1 MLIRKQYADMK
12 LRLFTILYLTL
23 FFCGFTF
30 AVKYVDLRRNVKDVY
45 YSIAQYT
52 TVDGMGSDK
61 VFGLMQD
68 EHKNVWI
75 ATDFSLDRYDGKTF
89 HHYTN
94 DKYKELQRND
104 LRLVKKCVINGK
116 EEIFI
121 GSCNG
126 LCMKYDEVTDKFIDV
141 KPLEYEDNIY
151 KEPHQFKVCKDGNC
165 YMSTVDGFYK
175 YDGERFTHEFE
186 LFAPTQKMFISDFY
200 VDNHQR
206 FYLGSIQ
213 NFTVIDKKG
222 KVIKKYL
229 ESDGCSG
236 IIVKFIELSDSRLAV
251 IGSGSTIQVLNIGG
265 DSLKVESIVQL
276 PFFFTYDAILA
287 SDGKLYLATDGD
299 GLWRVDTELN
309 EKSVFEHVLSY
320 GDQPKELSKVYT
332 MMQSADNDIWLGT
345 QMGGVFRLSLD
356 REKGVNYSS
365 DFGLENCAVSG
376 FLELPNGDI
385 FMTTDGQGAF
395 ILDNKFQVKKK
406 ISLTS
411 NNVLRSTWSKS
422 GDIWLSTWGDGTLKM
437 NPTTFKTEFL
447 DFENNEVARPKCVF
461 SVTEMSNGDIYLCT
475 AGVGL
480 WVKRTNG
487 KWEQLDLREGNY
499 TIEDNW
505 VLRAFETPN
514 HNIWIVTSNSIAL
527 IKDGVVKHALD
538 CVVLE
543 KTHTPMMFADSEMDS
558 YGNLYVATTRGV
570 MVILESTLEHKILDY
585 LPSSLDFR
593 SIFKKN
599 DGTFVCATSSG
610 ILSFNPTT
618 QKYSLIP
625 TNSSKS
631 RKKFFTNSSLL
642 VKKSGQ
648 ILAGTSS
655 GFYIVSDSL
664 KQPGNKLGDLILGAI
679 YVAGER
685 VHPNGVLKIAASQ
698 NKNVSVE
705 VKVAD
710 FRDNAQDKLYYKLEG
725 KDDKWSEVP
734 EDKVIRFTY
743 LPSGDFKLKVAY
755 VDDANKVEPADYLQ
769 MEMNV
774 DPVWYQSWWFF
785 LLILALV
792 GVGFKLS
799 YEYRLRKHK
808 IQEKVLKEK
817 VAERTEELRT
827 ALDMKENIISVIA
840 HDLKNSMFG
849 IVGALSPYNEEK
861 APKNAETEKLKKAYE
876 QASTLQNTMLSL
888 VNWAIAKRETTKPV
902 LVETDVV
909 AILEEVV
916 NLNCA
921 VIEDKQIS
929 IVRKFKTTD
938 YASSDERM
946 LSTILRNLMNNSIK
960 YTPENGEIVLSTYS
974 KDGKFFVEFAD
985 NGKGMTPD
993 QLAVL
998 RSSSGVVKNG
1008 ETGYSGE
1015 VSTGLG
1021 FSLIHSYLEI
1031 LGATMHI
1038 ESEVGKGTQ
1047 ITVEMPATEQKN
1059 AEKNLDVNEN
1069 VSLDFSFLQNKRILI
1084 VEDDELILDN
1094 IRNLLSGY
1102 SKVDTANNGQVA
1114 YTKALQTIPDLIVSD
1129 LQMPIV
1135 NGIELCKM
1143 LRSQE
1148 KTKAIP
1154 FVIMSASGSE
1164 TAKLSTLKVG
1174 ALDYINKPFKNEE
1187 MLLKIYNILK
1197 LKNESADVVDNNP
1210 DETLEIGF
1218 VKDFNGIIEQHY
1230 AESDLTIGKMASL
1243 LCMSTATLGRRCAT
1257 HFDKTP
1263 IQLLLDY
1270 RMNLSHTML
1279 TMPNQ
1284 SLSIS
1289 DIAYKV
1295 GFSDPA
1301 YFSKKFKEYFGVAP
1315 SQVIG

>member
-1 MLIRKQYADMK
+1 MF
-12 LRLFTILYLTL
+12 LRLLTLLYLTL
-23 FFCGFTF
+23 SICNYTL
-30 AVKYVDLRRNVKDVY
+30 AVKHIDLRNNVKEVH
-45 YSIAQYT
+45 YSISQYT
-52 TVDGMGSDK
+52 TADGMGSDH
-61 VFGLMQD
+61 VFDLMQD

-75 ATDFSLDRYDGKTF
+75 ATDFSLDRFDGKTF
-89 HHYTN
+89 HHYTH

-104 LRLVKKCVINGK
+104 LRLVKKCNIKGK
-116 EEIFI
+116 DEIFV

-126 LCMKYDEVTDKFIDV
+126 LCMKYDPSLDEFIDI
-141 KPLEYEDNIY
+141 KPLEYETNIY

-165 YMSTVDGFYK
+165 YMSTVSGLYM
-175 YDGERFTHEFE
+175 YDGTRFTDMFPM
-186 LFAPTQKMFISDFY
+186 FAPTQNMFILDFH
-200 VDNHQR
+200 VDNYGR
-206 FYLGSIQ
+206 FFFGGIQ
-213 NFTVIDKKG
+213 NLTVMNKNG
-222 KVIKKYL
+222 KIIKKYF

-236 IIVKFIELSDSRLAV
+236 LVFRFIDLPGDRLAV
-251 IGSGSTIQVLNIGG
+251 VSSGSTIQIFNLEGG
-265 DSLKVESIVQL
+265 NLEIESVVKL
-276 PFFFTYDAILA
+276 PFQSTYDVLLA
-287 SDGKLYLATDGD
+287 SDGKLYIATDGD
-299 GLWRVDTELN
+299 GLWRVDTDLN
-309 EKSVFEHVLSY
+309 EKSVIEHILSY
-320 GDQPKELSKVYT
+320 GEQPKELSKVYT
-332 MMQSADNDIWLGT
+332 LMQSADNDIWLGT
-345 QMGGVFRLSLD
+345 QMGGVFRLSLN

-365 DFGLENCAVSG
+365 DFGLDNFVVSD

-385 FMTTDGQGAF
+385 FLTTDGQGAF

-406 ISLTS
+406 LSFSS
-411 NNVLRSTWSKS
+411 NNILRAEWNKR
-422 GDIWLSTWGDGTLKM
+422 GNIWLSTWGDGILEM
-437 NPTTFKTEFL
+437 DPNTFKTKVLEF
-447 DFENNEVARPKCVF
+447 EHSEMVRPVCVF
-461 SVTEMSNGDIYLCT
+461 SVAETESGDIYLCT
-475 AGVGL
+475 AGMGV
-480 WVKRTNG
+480 WWRHNG
-487 KWEQLDLREGNY
+487 KWEKLEMREGNY
-499 TIEDNW
+499 TVEDNW
-505 VLRAFETPN
+505 VLRALETPN
-514 HNIWIVTSNSIAL
+514 HNVWIVTSNSIAL
-527 IKDGVVKHALD
+527 VKDGVVKHALP

-543 KTHTPMMFADSEMDS
+543 KTHTPMMFADSQIDG
-558 YGNLYVATTRGV
+558 YGNLYVATTRGI
-570 MVILESTLEHKILDY
+570 MVIIESTLEYKMLDY
-585 LPSSLDFR
+585 LPSALDYK
-593 SIFKKN
+593 SIEKKN
-599 DGTFVCATSSG
+599 DGTFVCTTSGG
-610 ILSFNPTT
+610 ILNFNPTT
-618 QKYSLIP
+618 QKYSIIP
-625 TNSSKS
+625 TNSLKS
-631 RKKFFTNSSLL
+631 QKKFFTNSSLL
-642 VKKSGQ
+642 VRKNGQ
-648 ILAGTSS
+648 ILAGTPS

-664 KQPGNKLGDLILGAI
+664 KPQPNKIGDLNWGTI
-679 YVAGER
+679 YVDGER
-685 VHPNGVLKIAASQ
+685 IRPDGALKIAASH

-710 FRDNAQDKLYYKLEG
+710 FRENVQEKLYYKLDG
-725 KDDKWSEVP
+725 KDDNWSEVP

-743 LPSGDFKLKVAY
+743 LPSGHFTLKVAY
-755 VDDANKVEPADYLQ
+755 FEDANNIDASKCL
-769 MEMNV
+769 EMKLNIA
-774 DPVWYQSWWFF
+774 PVWYQSWWFY
-785 LLILALV
+785 LAILALV
-792 GVGFKLS
+792 GLAFKVV
-799 YEYRLRKHK
+799 YELRLRQHR
-808 IQEKVLKEK
+808 ILETMLKEK

-849 IVGALSPYNEEK
+849 IVGALSPYNTENTS
-861 APKNAETEKLKKAYE
+861 KNAETEKLKKAYE

-921 VIEDKQIS
+921 VIDDKQIS
-929 IVRKFKTTD
+929 IVRRFKATD

-974 KDGKFFVEFAD
+974 NNGKFYVEFTD
-985 NGKGMTPD
+985 NGKGMTSD
-993 QLAVL
+993 KLAKL
-998 RSSSGVVKNG
+998 RSSRTLIKDG
-1008 ETGYSGE
+1008 ETGVSGE

-1021 FSLIHSYLEI
+1021 FSLIYSYLDI

-1038 ESEVGKGTQ
+1038 DSEVGKGTKVT
-1047 ITVEMPATEQKN
+1047 IEMPA
-1059 AEKNLDVNEN
+1059 AERKHSEKKLDVNES
-1069 VSLDFSFLQNKRILI
+1069 VSLDFSFLQSKRILI

-1094 IRNLLSGY
+1094 IKNLLSGY
-1102 SKVDTANNGQVA
+1102 AKVDTANNGQVG
-1114 YTKALQTIPDLIVSD
+1114 YTKALQSIPDLIVSD

-1143 LRSQE
+1143 LRSQD
-1148 KTKAIP
+1148 KTKMIP

-1164 TAKLSTLKVG
+1164 RAKMSTLKVG
-1174 ALDYINKPFKNEE
+1174 ALDYINKPFKDEE

-1197 LKNESADVVDNNP
+1197 LKNDKVEPLDNIQE
-1210 DETLEIGF
+1210 DAIEIGF
-1218 VKDFNGIIEQHY
+1218 VKDFNSMIEEHY

-1243 LCMSTATLGRRCAT
+1243 LCMSTATLGRRCTT

>member
-1 MLIRKQYADMK
+1 MI
-12 LRLFTILYLTL
+12 LRLYTILFLTL
-23 FFCGFTF
+23 AFCSFTS
-30 AVKYVDLRRNVKDVY
+30 AVKYVDLSHNVKNVR

-52 TVDGMGSDK
+52 TLDGMGSDK

-68 EHKNVWI
+68 SHKNVWI
-75 ATDFSLDRYDGKTF
+75 ATDFSLDRFDGKTF
-89 HHYTN
+89 HHYTK
-94 DKYKELQRND
+94 DKYPELQRND
-104 LRLVKKCVINGK
+104 LRLVKKCVVNGK
-116 EEIFI
+116 EEIFV

-126 LCMKYDEVTDKFIDV
+126 LCMRYDEKLDKFIDV
-141 KPLEYEDNIY
+141 KPLEYEENLY
-151 KEPHQFKVCKDGNC
+151 KEPHYFKVCKDGNC
-165 YMSTVDGFYK
+165 YMSTVDGLYK
-175 YDGERFTHEFE
+175 YDGERFTHEFDQFHSTQG
-186 LFAPTQKMFISDFY
+186 LFILDFY
-200 VDNHQR
+200 LDNHQR
-206 FYLGSIQ
+206 FYYGGIQ
-213 NFTVIDKKG
+213 NFTVMDKHG
-222 KVIKKYL
+222 KVIKKYI

-236 IIVKFIELSDSRLAV
+236 LIIKFIELSESRLAV
-251 IGSGSTIQVLNIGG
+251 VGTGSTILVLNTGG
-265 DSLKVESIVQL
+265 DSIQVESVVKL
-276 PFFFTYDAILA
+276 PFFSTYDAILA

-299 GLWRVDTELN
+299 GLWRVDTDLN
-309 EKSVFEHVLSY
+309 DNSVLEHILSY
-320 GDQPKELSKVYT
+320 GEQPKELSKVYT
-332 MMQSADNDIWLGT
+332 IMQSADNDIWLGT

-356 REKGVNYSS
+356 RTKGVNYSS
-365 DFGLENCAVSG
+365 DFGLENFVVSD
-376 FLELPNGDI
+376 FLELPDGDVL
-385 FMTTDGQGAF
+385 MTTDGQGVL
-395 ILDNKFQVKKK
+395 ILDDNFKIKKK

-411 NNVLRSTWSKS
+411 NNIMRAVWNKA
-422 GDIWLSTWGDGTLKM
+422 GNIWLSTWGDGILEL
-437 NPTTFKTEFL
+437 NPVTFKTKILE
-447 DFENNEVARPKCVF
+447 FENPEFVRPKCVY
-461 SVTEMSNGDIYLCT
+461 SVTELSNGEIYLCT

-480 WVKRTNG
+480 WVKRTSG
-487 KWEQLDLREGNY
+487 KWEQLDLREGDY

-505 VLRAFETPN
+505 VFSALETPN
-514 HNIWIVTSNSIAL
+514 HNVWIVTSNSIAL
-527 IKDGVVKHALD
+527 IKDGVVKHALP

-543 KTHTPMMFADSEMDS
+543 KTHTPIMFADSKMDS
-558 YGNLYVATTRGV
+558 YGNLYVATTRGI
-570 MVILESTLEHKILDY
+570 MVLIESTLEYKMLDY

-593 SIFKKN
+593 SIEKKN
-599 DGTFVCATSSG
+599 DGTFVCATSAG

-625 TNSSKS
+625 TNSLKTQ
-631 RKKFFTNSSLL
+631 KKFFTNSSLL
-642 VKKSGQ
+642 LRKSGQ

-664 KQPGNKLGDLILGAI
+664 KQQNNKIGDLNWGSV
-679 YVAGER
+679 YVDGDR
-685 VHPNGVLKIAASQ
+685 VHPDGVLPVEASH
-698 NKNVSVE
+698 NKNVNIE

-710 FRDNAQDKLYYKLEG
+710 FRENVNDRLYYKLEG

-734 EDKVIRFTY
+734 EDKTIRFSY
-743 LPSGDFKLKVAY
+743 LPSGNFKLKVAY
-755 VDDANKVEPADYLQ
+755 LEDANKNEPTDFL
-769 MEMNV
+769 EMRLNV
-774 DPVWYQSWWFF
+774 SPEWYRSWWFY
-785 LLILALV
+785 LVVLAFVVL
-792 GVGFKLS
+792 GFKVA

-808 IQEKVLKEK
+808 IQEKILKEK

-849 IVGALSPYNEEK
+849 IVGALSQYNDDNC
-861 APKNAETEKLKKAYE
+861 PKTQETEKLKKAYE

-929 IVRKFKTTD
+929 IVRRFKTTD

-960 YTPENGEIVLSTYS
+960 YTPQNGEIVLSTYS
-974 KDGKFFVEFAD
+974 KDGKFFVEFSD
-985 NGKGMTPD
+985 NGKGMTKE

-998 RSSSGVVKNG
+998 RSSSGVIKNG
-1008 ETGYSGE
+1008 ETGFSGE

-1021 FSLIHSYLEI
+1021 YSLIYSYLDI

-1047 ITVEMPATEQKN
+1047 ITVEMPAVEPK
-1059 AEKNLDVNEN
+1059 KSDKKLDVNEKI
-1069 VSLDFSFLQNKRILI
+1069 SLDFSFMQNKRILV

-1094 IRNLLSGY
+1094 LKNLLSGY

-1114 YTKALQTIPDLIVSD
+1114 YTMALQTIPDLIVSD

-1135 NGIELCKM
+1135 NGFELCKM
-1143 LRSQE
+1143 LRSQD
-1148 KTKAIP
+1148 KTKNIP
-1154 FVIMSASGSE
+1154 FVVMSASGSE

-1197 LKNESADVVDNNP
+1197 LKNESPEFFGNTQ
-1210 DETLEIGF
+1210 DESLEIGF
-1218 VKDFNGIIEQHY
+1218 VKDFNAMIEQHY
-1230 AESDLTIGKMASL
+1230 TESDLTIGKMASL
-1243 LCMSTATLGRRCAT
+1243 LCMSTATLGRRCST

>member
-1 MLIRKQYADMK
+1 MRNMI
-12 LRLFTILYLTL
+12 LRLLTILYLT
-23 FFCGFTF
+23 FAFCGLTS
-30 AVKYVDLRRNVKDVY
+30 AVKHVDLRNNVKEVH

-52 TVDGMGSDK
+52 TVDGMGSDR
-61 VFGLMQD
+61 VFDLMQD
-68 EHKNVWI
+68 SHKNVWI
-75 ATDFSLDRYDGKTF
+75 ATDFSLDRFDGKTF
-89 HHYTN
+89 HHYTK
-94 DKYKELQRND
+94 DKYTELQRND
-104 LRLVKKCVINGK
+104 LRIVTKCVINGK
-116 EEIFI
+116 EEIFV

-126 LCMKYDEVTDKFIDV
+126 LCMRYDEAFDKFIDI
-141 KPLEYEDNIY
+141 KPLEYETNIY
-151 KEPHQFKVCKDGNC
+151 KEPHQFKVCNDGNC

-175 YDGERFTHEFE
+175 YDGERFTHEFDMFE
-186 LFAPTQKMFISDFY
+186 PTRKMFILDFF
-200 VDNHQR
+200 VDDRQR
-206 FYLGSIQ
+206 FYFGDIQ
-213 NFTVIDKKG
+213 NFTVMDKRG
-222 KVIKKYL
+222 KIIKKYS

-236 IIVKFIELSDSRLAV
+236 LVFKFIELPGSRLAV
-251 IGSGSTIQVLNIGG
+251 ISSGSVIQVLNIGG
-265 DSLKVESIVQL
+265 DSLEIESVVKL
-276 PFFFTYDAILA
+276 PFLSTYDVFLA
-287 SDGKLYLATDGD
+287 SDGKLYMATDGD
-299 GLWRVDTELN
+299 GLWRVDTDLN
-309 EKSVFEHVLSY
+309 EKSVVEHILSY
-320 GDQPKELSKVYT
+320 GEQPKELSKIYT
-332 MMQSADNDIWLGT
+332 IMQSADNDIWLGT

-356 REKGVNYSS
+356 REKGVNYST
-365 DFGLENCAVSG
+365 DFGLDNFVVSD
-376 FLELPNGDI
+376 FLEFPNGDI
-385 FMTTDGQGAF
+385 FMATDGQGAF

-411 NNVLRSTWSKS
+411 NNVLRAEWNKR
-422 GDIWLSTWGDGTLKM
+422 GKIWLSTWGDGILEM
-437 NPTTFKTEFL
+437 DPLTFNTKVLEF
-447 DFENNEVARPKCVF
+447 EYPEMVRPKCVY
-461 SVTEMSNGDIYLCT
+461 SVAETASGEIYLCT
-475 AGVGL
+475 AGMGL
-480 WVKRTNG
+480 WIRRTNG
-487 KWEQLDLREGNY
+487 KWEPVDMREGDY
-499 TIEDNW
+499 TVEDNW
-505 VLRAFETPN
+505 VFNALETPN
-514 HNIWIVTSNSIAL
+514 HNVWVVTSNSIAL
-527 IKDGVVKHALD
+527 IKDGVLKHALP
-538 CVVLE
+538 CVVME
-543 KTHTPMMFADSEMDS
+543 KTHNPIMFADSKIDG
-558 YGNLYVATTRGV
+558 YGNLYVATTRGI
-570 MVILESTLEHKILDY
+570 MVIMESTLEYKMLDY

-593 SIFKKN
+593 SIEKKN
-599 DGTFVCATSSG
+599 DGTFVCATSAG

-625 TNSSKS
+625 TNSLKS
-631 RKKFFTNSSLL
+631 QKKFFTNSSLL
-642 VKKSGQ
+642 IRKSGQ

-664 KQPGNKLGDLILGAI
+664 KQQSNKIGDLNWGSV
-679 YVAGER
+679 YVNGNR
-685 VHPNGVLKIAASQ
+685 LHPDDVLSIEASH
-698 NKNVSVE
+698 NKNVNVE
-705 VKVAD
+705 VRVAD
-710 FRDNAQDKLYYKLEG
+710 FRENVQDRLYYKLEG
-725 KDDKWSEVP
+725 KDNNWSEVP
-734 EDKVIRFTY
+734 EDKMIRFSY
-743 LPSGDFKLKVAY
+743 LPSGNFKLKVAY
-755 VDDANKVEPADYLQ
+755 LEDANKVEPTEFL
-769 MEMNV
+769 EMKLAV
-774 DPVWYQSWWFF
+774 SPEWYQSWWFY
-785 LLILALV
+785 LIMLAFIVL
-792 GVGFKLS
+792 GFKVV
-799 YEYRLRKHK
+799 YEYRLRKHM
-808 IQEKVLKEK
+808 IQEKILKEK

-849 IVGALSPYNEEK
+849 IVGALSPYNDEN

-974 KDGKFFVEFAD
+974 NDGKFFVEFCD
-985 NGKGMTPD
+985 NGKGMTPE
-993 QLAVL
+993 QLEVL
-998 RSSSGVVKNG
+998 RSSSGVIKNG
-1008 ETGYSGE
+1008 ETGFCGE

-1021 FSLIHSYLEI
+1021 FSLIYSYLDI
-1031 LGATMHI
+1031 LGATMQI
-1038 ESEVGKGTQ
+1038 ESEVGKGTR
-1047 ITVEMPATEQKN
+1047 ITVGMPAAEQKN
-1059 AEKNLDVNEN
+1059 ADKKLDVNEKI
-1069 VSLDFSFLQNKRILI
+1069 SLDFSFMQNKRILV

-1094 IRNLLSGY
+1094 IKNLLSGY

-1114 YTKALQTIPDLIVSD
+1114 YSKALQTIPDLIVSD

-1135 NGIELCKM
+1135 NGFELCKM

-1148 KTKAIP
+1148 KTKNIP
-1154 FVIMSASGSE
+1154 FVVMSASGSE
-1164 TAKLSTLKVG
+1164 RAKLSTLKVG

-1187 MLLKIYNILK
+1187 MLLKIYNILN
-1197 LKNESADVVDNNP
+1197 LRNESPDQTGNIQ

-1218 VKDFNGIIEQHY
+1218 VKDFNAMIEEHY
-1230 AESDLTIGKMASL
+1230 SESDLTIGKMASL
-1243 LCMSTATLGRRCAT
+1243 LCMSTATLGRRCST

>member
-1 MLIRKQYADMK
+1 M
-12 LRLFTILYLTL
+12 
-23 FFCGFTF
+23 
-30 AVKYVDLRRNVKDVY
+30 KYVDLRHNTKEVR

-68 EHKNVWI
+68 SHKNVWI
-75 ATDFSLDRYDGKTF
+75 VTDFSLDRFDGKSF

-94 DKYKELQRND
+94 DKYTELQRND
-104 LRLVKKCVINGK
+104 LRQVKRCVINGK
-116 EEIFI
+116 ENIFI

-126 LCMKYDEVTDKFIDV
+126 LCMRYDEESDKFIDI
-141 KPLEYEDNIY
+141 KPLEYETNIY

-175 YDGERFTHEFE
+175 YDGERFTHEFGMFE
-186 LFAPTQKMFISDFY
+186 HAKKMFILDFH
-200 VDNHQR
+200 VDSHNR
-206 FYLGSIQ
+206 FFFGGIQ
-213 NFTVIDKKG
+213 NFTVMDKDG
-222 KVIKKYL
+222 KILRKYQ

-236 IIVKFIELSDSRLAV
+236 IIIKFVELSESRLAV
-251 IGSGSTIQVLNIGG
+251 IGSGSTIQVLNVGG
-265 DSLKVESIVQL
+265 DSVEVESVIQL
-276 PFFFTYDAILA
+276 PFFSTYDALLA
-287 SDGKLYLATDGD
+287 SDGKLYMATDGD
-299 GLWRVDTELN
+299 GLWRVDTDLN
-309 EKSVFEHVLSY
+309 EKSVFEHILSY
-320 GDQPKELSKVYT
+320 GEQPKELNKIYT

-356 REKGVNYSS
+356 REKGVNYST
-365 DFGLENCAVSG
+365 DFGLENFVATD
-376 FLELPNGDI
+376 FLELPSGDI

-395 ILDNKFQVKKK
+395 VLDNKFQVKRK

-411 NNVLRSTWSKS
+411 NNIMRADWNKS
-422 GDIWLSTWGDGTLKM
+422 GNIWLSTWGDGILEM
-437 NPTTFKTEFL
+437 DPYSFKTKVLEF
-447 DFENNEVARPKCVF
+447 EHSEIVRPKCVF
-461 SVTEMSNGDIYLCT
+461 SVAEISNGEMYLCT
-475 AGVGL
+475 AGMGL
-480 WVKRTNG
+480 WVKRANG
-487 KWEQLDLREGNY
+487 KWELVDLREGDY
-499 TIEDNW
+499 TVEDNW

-514 HNIWIVTSNSIAL
+514 HNIWIITSNSVAM
-527 IKDGVVKHALD
+527 IKDGVVKHALP

-543 KTHTPMMFADSEMDS
+543 KTHTPMMFADSQMDG
-558 YGNLYVATTRGV
+558 YGNLYVATTRGI
-570 MVILESTLEHKILDY
+570 MVILESTLEYKMLDY
-585 LPSSLDFR
+585 LPSGLDFK
-593 SIFKKN
+593 SIEKKK
-599 DGTFVCATSSG
+599 DGSFVCATSKG
-610 ILSFNPTT
+610 ILSFNPTA

-625 TNSSKS
+625 TNTAKTQ
-631 RKKFFTNSSLL
+631 KKFFTNSSLL
-642 VKKSGQ
+642 VRKSGQ

-664 KQPGNKLGDLILGAI
+664 KPQKNKIGDLNWGTV
-679 YVAGER
+679 YVDGER
-685 VHPNGVLKIAASQ
+685 IHHRDILEISASH

-710 FRDNAQDKLYYKLEG
+710 FRENVQDKLYYKLDG
-725 KDDKWSEVP
+725 KDDKWNEVP
-734 EDKVIRFTY
+734 EDKVIKFTY

-755 VDDANKVEPADYLQ
+755 TVDANKVEPTQYL
-769 MEMNV
+769 EMKIDV
-774 DPVWYQSWWFF
+774 AAVWYQSWWFI
-785 LLILALV
+785 LLVLAFIAL
-792 GVGFKLS
+792 GFKLA
-799 YEYRLRKHK
+799 YEYRLRKHT
-808 IQEKVLKEK
+808 IQEKILKEK

-849 IVGALSPYNEEK
+849 IVGALSPYNDENCTK
-861 APKNAETEKLKKAYE
+861 TPETEKLKKAYE
-876 QASTLQNTMLSL
+876 QANTLQNTMLSL

-974 KDGKFFVEFAD
+974 KNGRFFVEFAD
-985 NGKGMTPD
+985 NGKGMTEE
-993 QLAVL
+993 QLNAI
-998 RSSSGVVKNG
+998 RSSAGVIKNG
-1008 ETGYSGE
+1008 ETGFSGE

-1021 FSLIHSYLEI
+1021 FSLVHRYLDI
-1031 LGATMHI
+1031 LGATMRI

-1047 ITVEMPATEQKN
+1047 ITVEMPAAEQRSMEHK
-1059 AEKNLDVNEN
+1059 LDANEN
-1069 VSLDFSFLQNKRILI
+1069 IALDFSFLQNKRILI

-1094 IRNLLSGY
+1094 IKNLLSGY
-1102 SKVDTANNGQVA
+1102 SKVDTATNGQVA

-1129 LQMPIV
+1129 LQMPIM

-1143 LRSQE
+1143 LRAQE
-1148 KTKAIP
+1148 KTKMIP

-1164 TAKLSTLKVG
+1164 RAKMSTLKVG

-1197 LKNESADVVDNNP
+1197 LKNETP
-1210 DETLEIGF
+1210 DSSTVNQDEAPEIGF
-1218 VKDFNGIIEQHY
+1218 VKDFNEMIEQHY
-1230 AESDLTIGKMASL
+1230 TESDLTIGKMASL
-1243 LCMSTATLGRRCAT
+1243 LCMSTATLGRRCTT

>member
-1 MLIRKQYADMK
+1 MI

-23 FFCGFTF
+23 AFCSFTS
-30 AVKYVDLRRNVKDVY
+30 AVKYVDLSHNVRNVR

-52 TVDGMGSDK
+52 TLDGMGSDK
-61 VFGLMQD
+61 VFALMQD
-68 EHKNVWI
+68 SHKNVWI
-75 ATDFSLDRYDGKTF
+75 ATDFSLDRFDGKTF
-89 HHYTN
+89 HHYTK
-94 DKYKELQRND
+94 DKYKEMQRND
-104 LRLVKKCVINGK
+104 LRLVRKCVVNGK

-121 GSCNG
+121 GSYNG
-126 LCMKYDEVTDKFIDV
+126 LCMKYDEAYDKFVDV
-141 KPLEYEDNIY
+141 KPLEYEKNIY

-175 YDGERFTHEFE
+175 YDGERFTHDFN
-186 LFAPTQKMFISDFY
+186 LFVPTQKMFISDFH
-200 VDNHQR
+200 VDSHNR
-206 FYLGSIQ
+206 FYFGGIQ
-213 NFTVIDKKG
+213 NFTVMDKNG
-222 KVIKKYL
+222 NVIKKYQ

-236 IIVKFIELSDSRLAV
+236 IIVKFVELSDSRLAV
-251 IGSGSTIQVLNIGG
+251 IGSGSLIQVLNVGG
-265 DSLKVESIVQL
+265 DSVVVESIVKL
-276 PFFFTYDAILA
+276 PFFSTYDVLLA
-287 SDGKLYLATDGD
+287 SDGKLYMATDGD
-299 GLWRVDTELN
+299 GLWRVDTDLS
-309 EKSVFEHVLSY
+309 EKSEFEHILSY
-320 GDQPKELSKVYT
+320 GEQPKELNKIYT

-356 REKGVNYSS
+356 REKGVNYST
-365 DFGLENCAVSG
+365 DFGLENMVVSD
-376 FLELPNGDI
+376 FLELPNGDLFI
-385 FMTTDGQGAF
+385 ATDGQGVY

-406 ISLTS
+406 IPLTS
-411 NNVLRSTWSKS
+411 NNILRADWNMR
-422 GDIWLSTWGDGTLKM
+422 GNIWLSTWGDGIIEM
-437 NPTTFKTEFL
+437 DPNTFKTKNL
-447 DFENNEVARPKCVF
+447 DFENSEFARPTCVF
-461 SVTEMSNGDIYLCT
+461 SVTELNNGEVYLCT

-480 WVKRTNG
+480 WIRRTNG
-487 KWEQLDLREGNY
+487 KWEQFDLREEDY

-505 VLRAFETPN
+505 VFRALETPN
-514 HNIWIVTSNSIAL
+514 HNVWVVTSNSIAL
-527 IKDGVVKHALD
+527 VKDGVVKHALP

-543 KTHTPMMFADSEMDS
+543 KTHNPLMFADSQIDG
-558 YGNLYVATTRGV
+558 YGNLYVATSRGI
-570 MVILESTLEHKILDY
+570 MVIMESTLEYKMLDY
-585 LPSSLDFR
+585 LPYNIDYR
-593 SIFKKN
+593 SIEKKK
-599 DGTFVCATSSG
+599 DGTFVCTTSDG

-618 QKYSLIP
+618 QKHSFIP
-625 TNSSKS
+625 TNSMKTQ
-631 RKKFFTNSSLL
+631 KKFFTNSSLL
-642 VKKSGQ
+642 LRKNGQ

-655 GFYIVSDSL
+655 GFYIVSGSL
-664 KQPGNKLGDLILGAI
+664 KQQVNKIGDLNWGAV
-679 YVAGER
+679 YVDGTR
-685 VHPNGVLKIAASQ
+685 IHPDDVLSIEASH
-698 NKNVSVE
+698 NKNVNIE
-705 VKVAD
+705 VRVAD
-710 FRDNAQDKLYYKLEG
+710 FRENVQDRLYYKLEG
-725 KDDKWSEVP
+725 KDDNWSEVP

-743 LPSGDFKLKVAY
+743 LPSGNFKLKVAY
-755 VDDANKVEPADYLQ
+755 FQDADKIDTSKYL
-769 MEMNV
+769 EMRLAV
-774 DPVWYQSWWFF
+774 SPVWYQSWWFY
-785 LLILALV
+785 LAMLAFI
-792 GVGFKLS
+792 GLGFKLM
-799 YEYRLRKHK
+799 YQYRLRKHM
-808 IQEKVLKEK
+808 IQEKILKEK

-849 IVGALSPYNEEK
+849 IVGALSPYNDEN
-861 APKNAETEKLKKAYE
+861 APKNPETEKLKKAYE

-938 YASSDERM
+938 YATSDERM

-974 KDGKFFVEFAD
+974 RDGIFFVEFSD
-985 NGKGMTPD
+985 NGKGMTED

-998 RSSSGVVKNG
+998 RSSSGVIKNG
-1008 ETGYSGE
+1008 ETGFSGE

-1021 FSLIHSYLEI
+1021 FSLIYSYLDI
-1031 LGATMHI
+1031 LGATMQI
-1038 ESEVGKGTQ
+1038 ESEVGKGTR
-1047 ITVEMPATEQKN
+1047 ITVGIPAAEQKN
-1059 AEKNLDVNEN
+1059 AVKKLDVNEKI
-1069 VSLDFSFLQNKRILI
+1069 SLDFSFMQNKRILI

-1094 IRNLLSGY
+1094 LKNLLSGY

-1135 NGIELCKM
+1135 NGFELCKM

-1148 KTKAIP
+1148 KTKNIP

-1164 TAKLSTLKVG
+1164 RAKLSTLKVG

-1197 LKNESADVVDNNP
+1197 LKNESPEFFGNTQ
-1210 DETLEIGF
+1210 DESLEIGF
-1218 VKDFNGIIEQHY
+1218 VKDFNAMIEQHY
-1230 AESDLTIGKMASL
+1230 TESDLTIGKMASL
-1243 LCMSTATLGRRCAT
+1243 LCMSTATLGRRCST